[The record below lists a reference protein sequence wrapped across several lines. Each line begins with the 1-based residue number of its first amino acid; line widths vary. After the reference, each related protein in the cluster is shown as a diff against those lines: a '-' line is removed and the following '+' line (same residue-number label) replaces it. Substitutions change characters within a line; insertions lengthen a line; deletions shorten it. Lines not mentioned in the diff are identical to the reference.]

1 MFFCKYK
8 IYHIKKRKHI
18 YKKHKLKLIS
28 LLLLIIFSVLIFFI
42 ENNIQS
48 IISNKFS
55 GNKSL
60 NLSLED
66 VDFNLNGNFTIKNFL
81 LSNKDND
88 SLVYSSKLSL
98 DPISLTKA
106 IFNQKYEL
114 RKIDLKNGF
123 IDLKFFLDS
132 SSVDKTGLSANDS
145 LIFFNSNFFIENLN
159 FENFSIKKNS
169 ELILKDFNFDIN
181 KLKFSEKNLELI
193 VKD

>member
-8 IYHIKKRKHI
+8 IYHIKKRKPI

-28 LLLLIIFSVLIFFI
+28 LSILIIFSVLIFFI

-55 GNKSL
+55 ENKSL

-66 VDFNLNGNFTIKNFL
+66 IDFNLNGNFTIKNFL

-106 IFNQKYEL
+106 IGDFFPTIDPNRNLLLNLSYEEVVSESN
-114 RKIDLKNGF
+114 IVNYDYEA
-123 IDLKFFLDS
+123 DS
-132 SSVDKTGLSANDS
+132 FTLGLSKSAS
-145 LIFFNSNFFIENLN
+145 FN
-159 FENFSIKKNS
+159 
-169 ELILKDFNFDIN
+169 
-181 KLKFSEKNLELI
+181 
-193 VKD
+193 

>member
-8 IYHIKKRKHI
+8 IYHIKKRKPI

-28 LLLLIIFSVLIFFI
+28 LFILIIFSILIFFI

-55 GNKSL
+55 ENKSL

-66 VDFNLNGNFTIKNFL
+66 IDFNLNGNFTIKDFL

-98 DPISLTKA
+98 DPITLTKA
-106 IFNQKYEL
+106 IFNQKYEF

-132 SSVDKTGLSANDS
+132 SYVDKTSLSVNDS
-145 LIFFNSNFFIENLN
+145 LIFFNSNFFIDNLN
-159 FENFSIKKNS
+159 FEKFSIKKNS
-169 ELILKDFNFDIN
+169 ELIL
-181 KLKFSEKNLELI
+181 
-193 VKD
+193 